1 MFHKTIKEQVLIY
14 IYITMVINQP
24 LIIPRVLITG
34 SFLKTTCSLMKT
46 SLKCE
51 LVFFL
56 KGDFMEHFVFF
67 NYSIVT
73 GMKGI
78 LTFNR
83 RE

>member
-1 MFHKTIKEQVLIY
+1 
-14 IYITMVINQP
+14 
-24 LIIPRVLITG
+24 
-34 SFLKTTCSLMKT
+34 MKT